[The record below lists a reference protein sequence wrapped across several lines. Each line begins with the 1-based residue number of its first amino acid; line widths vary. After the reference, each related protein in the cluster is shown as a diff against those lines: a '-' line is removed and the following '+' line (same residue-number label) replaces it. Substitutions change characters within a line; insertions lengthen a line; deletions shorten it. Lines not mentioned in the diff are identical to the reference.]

1 MLNLQEIFPVSSKP
15 IHRVLLALL
24 ALVSFSLPF
33 KDQFLVNLFI
43 VLTIL
48 VWLFGNP
55 FKKLFSK
62 RKNVKSLLAIVFFY
76 VLHAIALLYTNNLQ
90 EGFFSLEIKIS
101 LFIFPLIFYSLDY
114 TAKQNKFLL
123 RNFISGC
130 LLCCFLCIG
139 HSVYISFTE
148 NKNYFFY
155 QDLSWFQ
162 HPSYLSMYLTFCC
175 VALFEWKLYI
185 KSVQI
190 GLTLFFTLFVLLL
203 SSKSGIVIHV
213 VFLSVYF
220 ISSYIAAGNYK
231 KLFLF
236 SASGILIALFIILF
250 IPKVK
255 DRFQNVINA
264 FQSDKID
271 KSATESTA
279 VRMLIWQEAT
289 EIIKQNPLLG
299 VSPGDTNDALYESYK
314 QNGLAGAYAKK
325 LNAHSQYFQTGV
337 GLGLIGLVSFISMFI
352 LPFFENKG
360 KLLIFFLLITAVN
373 FFTESMLQTMAGS
386 IFFGYF
392 YAMLCFE
399 KTETDLKL

>member
-15 IHRVLLALL
+15 IQRVLLALL
-24 ALVSFSLPF
+24 ALVAFSIPF

-43 VLTIL
+43 VLAIV
-48 VWLFGNP
+48 VWLFSNP
-55 FKKLFSK
+55 FKQIFLK
-62 RKNVKSLLAIVFFY
+62 RKNVKSLLVIVIFY
-76 VLHAIALLYTNNLQ
+76 ALHALALVYTKNKQ

-101 LFIFPLIFYSLDY
+101 LFVFPLIFYSLDY

-123 RNFISGC
+123 KNFVSGC
-130 LLCCFLCIG
+130 LLCSLLCIG
-139 HSVYISFTE
+139 HASFISFSE

-175 VALFEWKLYI
+175 VALFEWKLYD
-185 KSVQI
+185 KAVQI

-203 SSKSGIVIHV
+203 SSKSGIVIHF

-220 ISSYIAAGNYK
+220 ISAYAASGNYK
-231 KLFLF
+231 KLSIF
-236 SASGILIALFIILF
+236 SVSGILILVMVVLF

-255 DRFQNVINA
+255 DRFQNVISA
-264 FQSDKID
+264 FQSEKID
-271 KSATESTA
+271 KAATESTA
-279 VRMLIWQEAT
+279 VRMLIWHEAA
-289 EIIKQNPLLG
+289 EIINKNPLFG
-299 VSPGDTNDALYESYK
+299 VSPGDTNDALYQSYS
-314 QNGLAGAYAKK
+314 QNGLTGAYAKK

-337 GLGLIGLVSFISMFI
+337 GLGLIGLISFLSMFSVP
-352 LPFFENKG
+352 LFRNKK
-360 KLLIFFLLITAVN
+360 KLLVFFLLIVAVN
-373 FFTESMLQTMAGS
+373 FFTESMLQTMAGC

-399 KTETDLKL
+399 KSEPLNL